1 MREIPPLMNQNSL
14 LRSSD
19 IGSSP
24 YGNVP
29 VFLHI
34 SHILEPIGSTRAFEK
49 RGGTFEHSALGG

>member
-1 MREIPPLMNQNSL
+1 MGNEGNTFTDEPKLTVCPVQTV
-14 LRSSD
+14 
-19 IGSSP
+19 GSSP

-49 RGGTFEHSALGG
+49 RVI